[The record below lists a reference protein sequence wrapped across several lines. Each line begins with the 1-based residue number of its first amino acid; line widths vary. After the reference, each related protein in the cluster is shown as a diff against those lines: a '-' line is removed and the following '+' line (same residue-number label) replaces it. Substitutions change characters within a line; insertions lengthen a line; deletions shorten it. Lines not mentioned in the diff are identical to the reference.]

1 MSPWNRWVVSFGP
14 ANRKKNFRFNMIP
27 VKKRSKL
34 QVEVLSLYRSLLRT
48 SISPHRFTTNSSTP
62 TSVTTNTISSNTS
75 LTLADSTKRKTN
87 VNSQRIP
94 LYIYTRSQFLAQAKS
109 VPIKDFTIIEHL
121 IRKGKKGLETLK
133 DRSVTSMSLPPSFTS
148 GRKSFD
154 AHLGRNVNGSY
165 S

>member
-1 MSPWNRWVVSFGP
+1 MT
-14 ANRKKNFRFNMIP
+14 P

-34 QVEVLSLYRSLLRT
+34 QNEVLSLYRSLLRT
-48 SISPHRFTTNSSTP
+48 SISPHRFITANSSTP
-62 TSVTTNTISSNTS
+62 TSAKTNTVSSNIS
-75 LTLADSTKRKTN
+75 ADSTKRKIS

-94 LYIYTRSQFLAQAKS
+94 LYIYTRFQFLAQAKS

-133 DRSVTSMSLPPSFTS
+133 DPSVTSMSLPPSFTS

-154 AHLGRNVNGSY
+154 AHIGRDMNGSY